1 MGFETLHRLGA
12 SRLGV
17 WAIKHLVAPLDRRIF
32 RWSGGRVTATGRLM
46 GPVLLLT
53 TTVRRTGIARTTPVF
68 YHRDGDLLVVCNV
81 NPGFEHPNPWP
92 LNPRAT
98 QVARVQIGPEVATY
112 RAREATA
119 AEVERYWPQ
128 PVQRWPAYQSHYTRS
143 GERSIFV
150 RECAPDEDSADCQ
163 EHERAAR
170 DEPDGPTTS

>member
-53 TTVRRTGIARTTPVF
+53 TTGRRTGKPHTTPVF
-68 YHRDGDLLVVCNV
+68 YLHDGDRLVICNV
-81 NPGFEHPNPWP
+81 NPGFERPNPWP
-92 LNPRAT
+92 LNLLAT
-98 QVARVQIGPEVATY
+98 HMARVQIGREVAPY
-112 RAREATA
+112 RAREATP

-128 PVQRWPAYQSHYTRS
+128 LVQRWPAYQAHYTRS

-150 RECAPDEDSADCQ
+150 L
-163 EHERAAR
+163 EH
-170 DEPDGPTTS
+170 